1 VPPRASLSSGRS
13 PLSGSTASRCR
24 VARSAAW
31 VPSRGPGPQA
41 YWPYPRCSPWP
52 ALRQALGT
60 QDGTPA
66 TDERPRRDRPPHR
79 PALQGR
85 PQASLQLT
93 GIRPQGLS
101 PHRHTFA
108 PCPPRPRRTSLAPE
122 KPGHRET
129 TRGTPP
135 HPTGIIPPT
144 APATPPPTPT
154 QPDNGR
160 SRITTTNRSYQFS
173 RGERSSDRMSQ

>member
-1 VPPRASLSSGRS
+1 MPPRASLSSGRS

-24 VARSAAW
+24 AAQSTRL

-41 YWPYPRCSPWP
+41 YWPYPRCSPRP
-52 ALRQALGT
+52 APRQALGT

-66 TDERPRRDRPPHR
+66 TDERPGRNRPPHR
-79 PALQGR
+79 PARQGR
-85 PQASLQLT
+85 PPQASLQLT
-93 GIRPQGLS
+93 GLGPPGAYRPVDI
-101 PHRHTFA
+101 H
-108 PCPPRPRRTSLAPE
+108 CPPRPLRTPLAPE
-122 KPGHRET
+122 KPSQRET

-160 SRITTTNRSYQFS
+160 SRITTTNRSYRFK
-173 RGERSSDRMSQ
+173 G